1 MPPQFDGQARGAEER
16 HTDYGT
22 SRPSRRSVGIRA
34 VVVCEQNAHG
44 AMTLR
49 CDRTDAT
56 YQVVGYA
63 SPELRS
69 VAGRLE
75 RGATVETEL
84 VRVGCRGNGWWLRA
98 LTVPVG

>member
-1 MPPQFDGQARGAEER
+1 MSPQFDGRTRGAEESR
-16 HTDYGT
+16 TDDRT
-22 SRPSRRSVGIRA
+22 ARPSRRSVGIRA
-34 VVVCEQNAHG
+34 VVVHERNEHG

-49 CDRTDAT
+49 CDDTDAT

-63 SPELRS
+63 SPELRA

-75 RGATVETEL
+75 RGATVEAEL